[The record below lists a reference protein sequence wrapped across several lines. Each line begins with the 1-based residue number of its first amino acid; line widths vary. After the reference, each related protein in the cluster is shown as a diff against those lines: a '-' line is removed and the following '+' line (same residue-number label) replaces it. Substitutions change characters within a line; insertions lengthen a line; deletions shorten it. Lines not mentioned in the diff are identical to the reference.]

1 MKRIASFFLTA
12 AVALRDYTALI
23 LAYYMHRSGLILHNM
38 QQSFPDLKTFR
49 DYMVNRAGVSEV
61 IRQSLYDSA
70 VYPAAGIAGNLTFFQ
85 QPVGAGVSSSPGN
98 AANAKTIA
106 DTNMTLA
113 GQLPAPQGFWI
124 QSIELDF
131 QPGATTGAS
140 WVQTIPTITTPT
152 FAAANIGGPIND
164 VSLFYSAGQL
174 TLTVGTKPYL
184 QEAPLLYFPPK
195 ARFEQDE
202 ALSGVRN
209 GTSAVINA
217 MAVLKA
223 GGRPYILEP
232 GIPLMTSQNFN
243 VTLFWPNAVATNSGF
258 PGRVMCKM
266 DGWLFRAV
274 Q

>member
-1 MKRIASFFLTA
+1 MLKILSAIANFFKQEIGVVMLYH
-12 AVALRDYTALI
+12 LHRFGGI
-23 LAYYMHRSGLILHNM
+23 AYNM
-38 QQSFPDLKTFR
+38 QQTFPDLKTFR
-49 DYMVNRAGVSEV
+49 SYMVNQAGVAEV

-70 VYPAAGIAGNLTFFQ
+70 VYPALGIAGNLTFFQ
-85 QPVGAGVSSSPGN
+85 QPIGAGVSSSPGN
-98 AANAKTIA
+98 AANVKTIA

-124 QSIELDF
+124 QSVELDF

-140 WVQTIPTITTPT
+140 WVQTVPTITTPT
-152 FAAANIGGPIND
+152 FSAAAIGGPAND

-195 ARFEQDE
+195 ARFELDA
-202 ALSGVRN
+202 ALSGVTN
-209 GTSAVINA
+209 ATSV
-217 MAVLKA
+217 VVSHTKLKA

-243 VTLFWPNAVATNSGF
+243 VTLFWPTAVATNSTF
-258 PGRVMCKM
+258 PGRVMCKL